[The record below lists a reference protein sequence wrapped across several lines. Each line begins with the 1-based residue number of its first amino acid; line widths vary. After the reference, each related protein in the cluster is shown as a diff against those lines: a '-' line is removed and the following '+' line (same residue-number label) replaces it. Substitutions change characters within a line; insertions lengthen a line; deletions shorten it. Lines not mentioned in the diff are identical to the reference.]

1 MKAITWTPVRLFKR
15 SEMAHYLTNEAIND
29 TLYWLQTEGQRSAAC
44 GAGPRS
50 WAGPA
55 PRKGPRHWPGLR
67 TWCTTPLEMPRAAA
81 IRSWESLPTY
91 LRRSIHPCCQA
102 IEAVYTD

>member
-1 MKAITWTPVRLFKR
+1 M
-15 SEMAHYLTNEAIND
+15 
-29 TLYWLQTEGQRSAAC
+29 TLYIFFRLKIKGQPLVELGLA
-44 GAGPRS
+44 

-55 PRKGPRHWPGLR
+55 PRKGPRHWPSLR

>member
-1 MKAITWTPVRLFKR
+1 M
-15 SEMAHYLTNEAIND
+15 
-29 TLYWLQTEGQRSAAC
+29 TLYIGSRLKIKGQPLVELGLVHGLAL
-44 GAGPRS
+44 P
-50 WAGPA
+50 